1 MQLMSDDSR
10 GDTMKAVQIS
20 EFGGPEVMELAD
32 IPRPEP
38 AEGQVLVEV
47 RGAGINYADT
57 HTRTD
62 DYHVSAPLPYVPGGE
77 IVGIRTDTGERV
89 LALTGAGGYAEYALA
104 PEGLTFPVPD
114 SIPDGAA
121 LALLV
126 QGVTAWHLLHRCARV
141 QPGESVVVHAAAG
154 GVGSLA
160 VQLARIAGAGRVI
173 ATASTEE
180 KRELALS
187 LGAHVAV
194 DPSPEGLAKRL
205 REANGG
211 AKVDVVLEMA
221 GGQVFTESFRAL
233 GRFGR
238 LVAYGNASRE
248 AAQLV
253 STDVQQHSRAVIG
266 YWLVD
271 CLSAP
276 AELVAEPLAELFRL
290 VDTGALEPIVGQIYP
305 LADAARAHLDLE
317 ARRTTG
323 KLVLDPVA

>member
-1 MQLMSDDSR
+1 MSDFDK
-10 GDTMKAVQIS
+10 GDTTMRAVQIS
-20 EFGGPEVMELAD
+20 EFGGPEVMRLAD
-32 IPRPEP
+32 VPRPEP
-38 AEGQVLVEV
+38 ADGQVLVEV

-77 IVGIRTDTGERV
+77 VVGVRTDTGQRV

-114 SIPDGAA
+114 SIDDGAA

-126 QGVTAWHLLHRCARV
+126 QGVTAWHLLHRCARI

-160 VQLARIAGAGRVI
+160 VQLARIAGAGRII

-180 KRELALS
+180 KRALALE
-187 LGAHVAV
+187 LGADAAV
-194 DPSPEGLAKRL
+194 DSSHEGLTRRL

-221 GGQVFTESFRAL
+221 GGRVFDESFRAL

-248 AAQLV
+248 AAQLA
-253 STDVQQHSRAVIG
+253 STDVQQHSRSVIG

-271 CLSAP
+271 CISSP
-276 AELVAEPLAELFRL
+276 AELIAEPLGELFRL
-290 VDTGALEPIVGQIYP
+290 VESGDLKPIVGGTYP
-305 LADAARAHLDLE
+305 LGDAVRAHADLE